1 MIMTKNFN
9 IVYENW
15 KGDEPISNWVD
26 IFPKRNLKDPYY
38 LIQHYINDTEF
49 ENKFNLRRCNFDDVM
64 NAPNENFYYFV
75 NYGVGDLCELF
86 ENKEFGKPVQLLNPI
101 SDKLKSFIKD
111 NQNFNM
117 VFLTEHEPDN
127 EEGFRILNDYINN
140 NDLNAKQFFV
150 INNNSKIKDY
160 NQKYNSE
167 INTYTLN
174 FIPHSSTKVLVRI
187 GGCEFT
193 TERKGKFF
201 MCFNKSPKSHRYAL
215 LCLLKKNNILEN
227 TNWSLV
233 PSWNCN
239 FDESYLRSTFSK
251 NELKMIKTEIDYFGK
266 IDIKRSDFEDDKGW
280 FNRFSNIN
288 RDSLPIWQQIPEHL
302 ETFLSSY
309 VNIVTESMFKDVNNN
324 IHISEKSFR
333 PFYYYQIPVILSTHG
348 HIKTLKEKYGFDFYD
363 DIVNHSYDDEPDQKT
378 RLIKLVAEVAR
389 LNNNKEKIVEFF
401 KNNKER
407 FESNK
412 QKVIEVLNVVNQDY
426 LYFESLI

>member
-1 MIMTKNFN
+1 MGKNFN

-15 KGDEPISNWVD
+15 KGDEFVPNWSD
-26 IFPKRNLKDPYY
+26 KFPKRNLKDPYY
-38 LIQHYINDTEF
+38 LIHHYISDTEF
-49 ENKFNLRRCNFDDVM
+49 EDKFNLTRCHFDDVI
-64 NAPNENFYYFV
+64 NVPNEKFYYFV

-86 ENKEFGKPVQLLNPI
+86 ENKEFNKPIEQLNPI
-101 SDKLKSFIKD
+101 SDKLKNFIKE
-111 NQNFNM
+111 NENFN
-117 VFLTEHEPDN
+117 VIFLTEHEPDN
-127 EEGFRILNDYINN
+127 EEGFRILNDYINKN
-140 NDLNAKQFFV
+140 NLNPKQFYV
-150 INNNSKIKDY
+150 INNNSKIKEY
-160 NQKYNSE
+160 NKKYGSE

-174 FIPHSSTKVLVRI
+174 FIPHSSTKVLVRV

-193 TERKGKFF
+193 TERNGKFF
-201 MCFNKSPKSHRYAL
+201 MCFNKSPKPHRYAL
-215 LCLLKKNNILEN
+215 LCLLKKNNLLEN

-239 FDESYLRSTFSK
+239 FEESYLRSTFTK
-251 NELKMIKTEIDYFGK
+251 NELKMIKGEIDYFSK
-266 IDIKRSDFEDDKGW
+266 IDIKRSDFEGDKGW

-288 RDSLPIWQQIPEHL
+288 RDSLPVWQQIPEHL
-302 ETFLSSY
+302 ETYLSSY

-333 PFYYYQIPVILSTHG
+333 PFYYYQIPIILSTYG

-363 DIVNHSYDDEPDQKT
+363 DIINHSYDDEPDQKT

-389 LNNNKEKIVEFF
+389 INNNKEKIIEFF
-401 KNNKER
+401 RNNRER

-412 QKVIEVLNVVNQDY
+412 QKVIDVLNVANQDY

>member
-1 MIMTKNFN
+1 MIKNFN

-49 ENKFNLRRCNFDDVM
+49 ENKFNLRRCNFDDVI
-64 NAPNENFYYFV
+64 NASNENFYYFV

-86 ENKEFGKPVQLLNPI
+86 ENNEFGKPVQSLNPI
-101 SDKLKSFIKD
+101 SDKLKSFIKN

-127 EEGFRILNDYINN
+127 EDGFRILNDYIKN

-187 GGCEFT
+187 GGCEFN

>member
-1 MIMTKNFN
+1 MIMINNFN

-49 ENKFNLRRCNFDDVM
+49 ENKFKLRRCNFDDVT
-64 NAPNENFYYFV
+64 NASNENFYYFV

-86 ENKEFGKPVQLLNPI
+86 ENKEFGKPVQPLNPI

-111 NQNFNM
+111 NQNFNV

-201 MCFNKSPKSHRYAL
+201 MCFNKSPKPHRYAL

-251 NELKMIKTEIDYFGK
+251 NELKMIKSEIDYFGK

-389 LNNNKEKIVEFF
+389 LNNNKEKIIEFF

-412 QKVIEVLNVVNQDY
+412 QKVIEVLNVANQDY